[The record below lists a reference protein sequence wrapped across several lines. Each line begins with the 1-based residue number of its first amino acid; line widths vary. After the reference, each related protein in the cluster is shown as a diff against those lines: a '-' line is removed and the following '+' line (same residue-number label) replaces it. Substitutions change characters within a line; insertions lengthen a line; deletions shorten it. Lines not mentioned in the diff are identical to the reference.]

1 MNKNYLITLK
11 PIDKFFFGGDMTF
24 TLDGKESSFTSYI
37 IESNYFP
44 QQTSLLG
51 MLRFLILRNSSYFE
65 DGHIKKDAYPGV
77 CSLIGEQSFRKEG
90 TNDFGVIKS
99 LSNCFIRKGNENLSF
114 KPFVDFSDR
123 YSRINTCYYGNSAK
137 IIPFGYDA
145 KQGYRKTLNDGTIL
159 NNVFVE
165 DLRLGINREIVS
177 GKVCD
182 NSLYKQVNYRFA
194 DEQYRFA
201 FYAEID
207 ESIKLEDYSK
217 QIVSVG
223 ADNSQFVIE
232 IDEGKAVQEE
242 KNDDGLFVTLQSPAF
257 LQKEDVDIAQFAVT
271 ELIHFNYLHTNVNTT
286 KQYHRT
292 SESGIDLLPNSF
304 QLYDSG
310 SVFYFK
316 DAASKNQ
323 FIQKLNESSNF
334 VQIGYNKYK

>member
-24 TLDGKESSFTSYI
+24 TLDGKETSFTSYI

-65 DGHIKKDAYPGV
+65 DGHIKKNAYSDV
-77 CSLIGEQSFRKEG
+77 CSLIGKQSFRKDE

-114 KPFVDFSDR
+114 EPFVDFSDR
-123 YSRINTCYYGNSAK
+123 YSMVNSCYYGNSAK
-137 IIPFGYDA
+137 IIPSGYDA
-145 KQGYRKTLNDGTIL
+145 KKGYRKTLSDGTVL
-159 NNVFVE
+159 DNVFVE

-177 GKVCD
+177 GKVYD

-201 FYAEID
+201 FYAKID
-207 ESIKLEDYSK
+207 ESVNLKDYSK
-217 QIVSVG
+217 QIVSIG
-223 ADNSQFVIE
+223 ADNSQFIIE
-232 IDEGKAVQEE
+232 IEEAEVPQEE
-242 KNDDGLFVTLQSPAF
+242 KNNGLFITLQSPAF
-257 LQKEDVDIAQFAVT
+257 LHKEDVDISRFAVT

-323 FIQKLNESSNF
+323 FIQKLNEFRNF
-334 VQIGYNKYK
+334 VEIGYNRYK

>member
-24 TLDGKESSFTSYI
+24 TFDGKDPSFFTSYI

-65 DGHIKKDAYPGV
+65 DGHIKQGAHSDV
-77 CSLIGEQSFRKEG
+77 CTLIGKQSFRKDE
-90 TNDFGVIKS
+90 TNNFGVIKS
-99 LSNCFIRKGNENLSF
+99 ISNCFIRKGKENLSF
-114 KPFVDFSDR
+114 QPFVDFSDK
-123 YSRINTCYYGNSAK
+123 YSIKNSCYYGNSLK
-137 IIPFGYDA
+137 IIPAGYDA
-145 KQGYRKTLNDGTIL
+145 KRGYRKTLSDGTVL
-159 NNVFVE
+159 DDVFVE

-207 ESIKLEDYSK
+207 ESVKLKDYSM

-232 IDEGKAVQEE
+232 IENANISQEE
-242 KNDDGLFVTLQSPAF
+242 KNDKLFITLQSPAF
-257 LQKEDVDIAQFAVT
+257 LQKEDVDIARFAVT
-271 ELIHFNYLHTNVNTT
+271 ELIHFNYLQTNVNTT
-286 KQYHRT
+286 KQYYRT
-292 SESGIDLLPNSF
+292 SDAGFDMLPNSI

-316 DAASKNQ
+316 DATSKNE
-323 FIQKLNESSNF
+323 FIQKLKQYNSF
-334 VQIGYNKYK
+334 VEIGYNRYK